1 MAGKAALELFQSQIE
16 DTEVEVKLQDGST
29 LRGKVLAAHLTSTPF
44 YLILKSGST
53 LYWLNATRIYWI
65 QVSPG
70 ADERRIRGGEAD
82 RATDQG
88 RLSAGKLPRRHK
100 NIAEASRR

>member
-44 YLILKSGST
+44 YMILKSGST
-53 LYWLNATRIYWI
+53 LYWINATRIYWI

-70 ADERRIRGGEAD
+70 ADEGRIRGGEAD
-82 RATDQG
+82 WATDQG
-88 RLSAGKLPRRHK
+88 RLSAGKLPSGYK
-100 NIAEASRR
+100 DTAEASGR